1 MHQTKNNNTL
11 ESPIEQPAEQWPERR
26 IIQFRDKF
34 DKCGDCGTFNLWV
47 QQNKHKPP
55 VAVCVQK
62 KIVAYP
68 RNVQIAAF
76 IPQVESLDKDF
87 ERGAYVLQDSWSSRG
102 AKTSPEQLKITDNV
116 L

>member
-1 MHQTKNNNTL
+1 M

-47 QQNKHKPP
+47 QQNKHKLP

-62 KIVAYP
+62 KRMIEIVAYP
-68 RNVQIAAF
+68 RYVQIAAF
-76 IPQVESLDKDF
+76 IPQVESLDEDF
-87 ERGAYVLQDSWSSRG
+87 ERGPYVLQDSWSSRC